1 MLLGVLALTTHL
13 LACHLPE
20 PVLLILLKSSVIEV
34 VLSLMLFL
42 TCLVLGPAIPVVS
55 GSCAGARDADPVGL
69 VGTLDTGARVSGALV
84 VVPRAGVRGADAA
97 DTANPAI
104 PVVSGF
110 CAGAREVDPVGLVAV
125 PRAGACAAAAARA
138 ADPASPVAGVL
149 RAGARAWG
157 CAADAARAADP
168 ASAVAG
174 VFRAGA
180 RVWGC
185 AADAVRAAD
194 AAGPVAPA
202 LLLAPHVHTRPVQR
216 QFRGLFDMLVN
227 G

>member
-1 MLLGVLALTTHL
+1 MLLGCVEPDAVL
-13 LACHLPE
+13 
-20 PVLLILLKSSVIEV
+20 EV
-34 VLSLMLFL
+34 SRAGVRVPDAADIAS
-42 TCLVLGPAIPVVS
+42 PAIPVVS

-69 VGTLDTGARVSGALV
+69 AGTLDTGARVSGALD

-104 PVVSGF
+104 PAVSGF

-125 PRAGACAAAAARA
+125 LRAGVCAAAAVRA
-138 ADPASPVAGVL
+138 ADPASPVAGVLRAVARVWGCAADAVSAADAAGPVAGVL

-157 CAADAARAADP
+157 CAAAAA
-168 ASAVAG
+168 
-174 VFRAGA
+174 
-180 RVWGC
+180 
-185 AADAVRAAD
+185 RAAD
-194 AAGPVAPA
+194 AAGPVAPV

-216 QFRGLFDMLVN
+216 QFRGLFDMLVD

>member
-1 MLLGVLALTTHL
+1 
-13 LACHLPE
+13 
-20 PVLLILLKSSVIEV
+20 
-34 VLSLMLFL
+34 MLFL
-42 TCLVLGPAIPVVS
+42 RCLVPG

-84 VVPRAGVRGADAA
+84 AVPRAGVRGADAA
-97 DTANPAI
+97 DIASPAI

-125 PRAGACAAAAARA
+125 PRVGVCAAAAVRA
-138 ADPASPVAGVL
+138 ADAASPVAGVL

-157 CAADAARAADP
+157 CAADAARAADAAGP
-168 ASAVAG
+168 VAG
-174 VFRAGA
+174 VLRAGA

-185 AADAVRAAD
+185 AAAAAAARAAD
-194 AAGPVAPA
+194 AAGPVAPV

-216 QFRGLFDMLVN
+216 QFRGLFDMLVD

>member
-1 MLLGVLALTTHL
+1 MVLEVSRAGVRVATDT
-13 LACHLPE
+13 A
-20 PVLLILLKSSVIEV
+20 S
-34 VLSLMLFL
+34 
-42 TCLVLGPAIPVVS
+42 PAIPVVS

-84 VVPRAGVRGADAA
+84 VVPRAGARGADAA
-97 DTANPAI
+97 DTASPAI

-125 PRAGACAAAAARA
+125 PRAGVCAAAAVRA
-138 ADPASPVAGVL
+138 ADPASP
-149 RAGARAWG
+149 
-157 CAADAARAADP
+157 
-168 ASAVAG
+168 VAG

-185 AADAVRAAD
+185 AADAARAAD
-194 AAGPVAPA
+194 AAGPVAGVLRAGARAWGCAAAAAARAADAAGPFA
-202 LLLAPHVHTRPVQR
+202 PVLLLAPHVHTRPVQR
-216 QFRGLFDMLVN
+216 QFRGLFDMLVD